1 MAEKKI
7 QLSDLIRENYPEY
20 YSIETYPADK
30 TAPFCKI
37 DAKWGIFSNFAQ
49 TPITV
54 DGVLFDTPERLYQ
67 VMKFLDKDVRLQVYQ
82 KKGNPKMRARH
93 LEKLGYRRPD
103 WGKIL
108 VDAMKF
114 CIAEKYRQSEEFRK
128 ALEESKGLYIAED
141 QTTFPRKSANT
152 WGVKLSEDGLSY
164 TGPNLMGRLLMELRD
179 NGPLT
184 CNLPPDAMDFSDL
197 KGEQ

>member
-1 MAEKKI
+1 MSLK
-7 QLSDLIRENYPEY
+7 DLIEKYYPEY
-20 YSIETYPADK
+20 FSIETYPADK

-37 DAKWGIFSNFAQ
+37 DAKWGIFSNFAH

-54 DGVLFDTPERLYQ
+54 DDVLFYTSERLYQ
-67 VMKFLDKDVRLQVYQ
+67 VMKFQDKTARLQVFQ
-82 KKGNPKMRARH
+82 KKGNPKMTARH
-93 LEKLGYRRPD
+93 LEKLGFRRND

-128 ALEESKGLYIAED
+128 ALEESKGLYIVED

-152 WGVKLSEDGLSY
+152 WGVKLSADGLSY

-179 NGPLT
+179 NGEPAY
-184 CNLPPDAMDFSDL
+184 NLPPDSTDFSDL
-197 KGEQ
+197 KGLQ